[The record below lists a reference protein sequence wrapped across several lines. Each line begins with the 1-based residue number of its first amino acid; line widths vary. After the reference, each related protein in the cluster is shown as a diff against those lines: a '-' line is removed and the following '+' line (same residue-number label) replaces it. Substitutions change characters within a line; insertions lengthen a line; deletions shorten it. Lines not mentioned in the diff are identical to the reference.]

1 MSDPEGF
8 LTRWSR
14 RKHAANVAAEENAPS
29 IASSAAASRKETEP
43 CEPEPPGETHK
54 GTASQTP
61 SPRLRGEN
69 PGGGAPAHAQTPKLA
84 DPPFDPLGLP
94 SIEAIGADTDIRG
107 FLAPG
112 VPPELTRAALRRA
125 WAADPKIRDFVGPA
139 DYDWDF
145 NAPGT
150 MAGFG
155 SLEMTDELR
164 RVMAQIAGQISDRE
178 RPNSTAD
185 QDSGNADPAGIAAP
199 MTPAASE
206 DDQTEPTQ
214 KSSTAAPAPPDK
226 NLMPAKKP
234 I

>member
-1 MSDPEGF
+1 MSDPERF

-14 RKHAANVAAEENAPS
+14 RKHAANAAAE
-29 IASSAAASRKETEP
+29 AS
-43 CEPEPPGETHK
+43 
-54 GTASQTP
+54 TP
-61 SPRLRGEN
+61 SPDPSAVACPEDLEPCQQTSERTAETERQDDSPAPPCAT
-69 PGGGAPAHAQTPKLA
+69 PGLV
-84 DPPFDPLGLP
+84 DPPFDPLSLP
-94 SIEAIGADTDIRG
+94 PIDSIGADTDIRG

-112 VPPELTRAALRRA
+112 VPTELTRAALRRA